1 MRSKVASNKSSLSRF
16 KVKTE
21 NDHFIYAILFVANN
35 SSPLLKLILLNAV
48 RSQLEVVVVSVSCIW
63 STREHVDRAIGPKIA
78 SKKLHQVLQTLKSY
92 EWT

>member
-35 SSPLLKLILLNAV
+35 SSQLLKLILLNAV
-48 RSQLEVVVVSVSCIW
+48 RSQLEIVVSVSCIW